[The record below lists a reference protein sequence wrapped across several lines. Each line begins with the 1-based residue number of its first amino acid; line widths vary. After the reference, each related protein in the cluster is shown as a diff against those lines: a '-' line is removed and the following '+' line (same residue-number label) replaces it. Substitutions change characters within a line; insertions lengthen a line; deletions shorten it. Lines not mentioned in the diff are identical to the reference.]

1 MERVSYA
8 TFSGD
13 ERRIEWS
20 EPVPERFKTELRR
33 VTVCEH
39 DERLEVK
46 SVRGIG
52 FSWRCT
58 CGERGLIRRTR
69 LTALDDKR
77 EHEQEHRTPPC

>member
-1 MERVSYA
+1 VSVPLSSYA
-8 TFSGD
+8 AFTGD
-13 ERRIEWS
+13 RRRIEWS

-46 SVRGIG
+46 SVRGVG

-58 CGERGLIRRTR
+58 CGERSKVYRSREMA
-69 LTALDDKR
+69 ALAKLA
-77 EHEQEHRTPPC
+77 HEQEHR